1 MLEKLPTIKMTK
13 EMVAKEGFEDCAV
26 CKEEFKIDEE
36 LNQIPCKH
44 VFHTDCV
51 MPWLKQVKE
60 LFEIAI

>member
-1 MLEKLPTIKMTK
+1 MTK